1 MNIYI
6 ALEAKETVD
15 MNIWI
20 KLMVFACI
28 LFGVSF
34 LSICIS
40 ILQSGS
46 SPTVLWGDV
55 PSWLGFIA
63 TAFTAYIG
71 NKIREEFK
79 FQEKTK
85 IFYQRADKFYDTW
98 VNLITDYRIQRRGL
112 IALNDWI
119 YDLKEKSNA
128 EIISMIKRNDCPCNC
143 LESKESRKRLDEYL
157 QKPESETLSALYL
170 DQFLD
175 ELLTNEVT
183 KPLFRRTVA
192 VWRDFKDTL
201 EREPLFS
208 QNQQLKSMT
217 KNLEY
222 LTLIHK
228 LKHVSWKDKSKAI
241 KRLKESEEEIN
252 QAISSLLKDAFRI
265 LFEEADQKVHKMRTN
280 SK

>member
-1 MNIYI
+1 MP
-6 ALEAKETVD
+6 LKTKETVD

-28 LFGVSF
+28 LFGVAF

-85 IFYQRADKFYDTW
+85 IFYQRADKFYDNL
-98 VNLITDYRIQRRGL
+98 VNVIADYKIDRIGL
-112 IALNDWI
+112 IVIKDWI
-119 YDLKEKSNA
+119 YDLKEKSNT
-128 EIISMIKRNDCPCNC
+128 EIISMIERNECPRNC
-143 LESKESRKRLDEYL
+143 IESIESRERLEEYL
-157 QKPESETLSALYL
+157 QKPMSETLLAVYL

-183 KPLFRRTVA
+183 KPLSRLTVTF
-192 VWRDFKDTL
+192 WRIFEETM

-208 QNQQLKSMT
+208 QNQQLKST
-217 KNLEY
+217 AEKLKD

-228 LKHVSWKDKSKAI
+228 LKQVSWKDKSEAI
-241 KRLKESEEEIN
+241 NRLLESEEEIN
-252 QAISSLLKDAFRI
+252 QAISSLQKDAFRI